1 MPAMPRFVKA
11 WGRLV
16 LAGTAVP
23 WSPSAWKIAGVAEA
37 AVGADA
43 TLDALTVTLPSQAV
57 TAWSIQPF
65 VPYDEGPP
73 EVFEVLPSVTTSAPL
88 QWTNSGAEPV
98 TVDAFVVYALN
109 PTTGKDEVLLWQQ
122 LASPLT
128 IPPGDTATLTQ
139 FRFTLEEVLDA

>member
-23 WSPSAWKIAGVAEA
+23 WSSAWKVAGVAEA

-43 TLDALTVTLPSQAV
+43 TLDALTVALPGQAA

-65 VPYDEGPP
+65 VPYEEGPP
-73 EVFEVLPSVTTSAPL
+73 EVFEVLPAVTTSAPL

-98 TVDAFVVYALN
+98 TVHAFIVYALN
-109 PTTGKDEVLLWQQ
+109 PTTGKNEVLLWQQ
-122 LASPLT
+122 LASPLVV
-128 IPPGDTATLTQ
+128 PPGDTATLTQ
-139 FRFTLEEVLDA
+139 FRFTLHEVFDA

>member
-23 WSPSAWKIAGVAEA
+23 WSPSAWKMAGVAETT
-37 AVGADA
+37 VGADA
-43 TLDALTVTLPSQAV
+43 TLDVLTVTLPGQAC

-73 EVFEVLPSVTTSAPL
+73 EVQEVLPAVATSAPL
-88 QWTNSGAEPV
+88 QWTNSDAEPV
-98 TVDAFVVYALN
+98 TVGAFVVHAMN
-109 PTTGKDEVLLWQQ
+109 PTTGKNEILLWQP

-139 FRFTLEEVLDA
+139 FRFTLQEVLDG

>member
-1 MPAMPRFVKA
+1 MPAMPQFVKA

-23 WSPSAWKIAGVAEA
+23 WSPSAWKMVGVAEA

-43 TLDALTVTLPSQAV
+43 TLDALSVTLPGQACA
-57 TAWSIQPF
+57 AWPIQPF

-88 QWTNSGAEPV
+88 QWTNSSAEPV
-98 TVDAFVVYALN
+98 TVGAFVVYAMN
-109 PTTGKDEVLLWQQ
+109 PTTGKNEILFWQP

-139 FRFTLEEVLDA
+139 FRFTLQEVLDG